1 MTTKTMAYR
10 LFDDSI
16 TVTGSPEQITA
27 ALWRNCVRGCHSPLP
42 DVKAYMEWQ
51 KRVEVNWSGKT
62 LDTSSYDAFVASL
75 VTVGFLV
82 PIK

>member
-1 MTTKTMAYR
+1 MATYR

-16 TVTGSPEQITA
+16 TVTGSPKHITA
-27 ALWRNCVRGCHSPLP
+27 ALWRNCASSCHSPLP

>member
-1 MTTKTMAYR
+1 MAYR

-16 TVTGSPEQITA
+16 TVTGSPKQITA
-27 ALWRNCVRGCHSPLP
+27 ALWRNCASSCHSPLP
-42 DVKAYMEWQ
+42 DVKAYIEWQ

-62 LDTSSYDAFVASL
+62 LDTSSYEAFVASL